1 MEPRW
6 FRIFIYI
13 AGACRLVN
21 LRRLPL
27 SLREASRRQLHVMPA
42 SDTFFRALFD
52 APALSTVFSGEPW
65 GSLRRVV
72 QSFGSGL
79 LTDG

>member
-1 MEPRW
+1 VEPRW

-21 LRRLPL
+21 LRRLGIAASRGRRRRCTL
-27 SLREASRRQLHVMPA
+27 CHLETLFSGLYSLRVLNWLFFPA
-42 SDTFFRALFD
+42 SLR
-52 APALSTVFSGEPW
+52 

-72 QSFGSGL
+72 QSFASGL